1 MQSGSFDFILANANI
16 FSTGWRRQPEV
27 VVQESSAF
35 TVAVN
40 FKLFSEPMVT
50 VITNNLH
57 LERRAL
63 RRRTADDDGN
73 SIL

>member
-1 MQSGSFDFILANANI
+1 MQSGSFDFILANAKI
-16 FSTGWRRQPEV
+16 FSTGWGRQAEV

-40 FKLFSEPMVT
+40 FISEPMVT